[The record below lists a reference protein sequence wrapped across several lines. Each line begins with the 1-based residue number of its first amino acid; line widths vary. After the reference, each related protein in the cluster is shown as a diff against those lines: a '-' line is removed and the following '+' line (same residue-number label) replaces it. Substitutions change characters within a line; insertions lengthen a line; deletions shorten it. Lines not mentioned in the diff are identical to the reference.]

1 MNFTWGAL
9 GGKGRISIEGEK
21 AIIQLYRGL
30 KDYFLEDFYPL
41 SGYGDI
47 TRDDQW
53 MAYQLDRPSDGTG
66 IVVAFR
72 RKESPDSTYT
82 VQLRGLD
89 PDATYRLTF
98 DPDVAAPGRDLIRLG
113 HKPDLPADGIPSI
126 LSITGRQLAEGL
138 TLTLPD
144 KRSSLLLR
152 YSR

>member
-1 MNFTWGAL
+1 
-9 GGKGRISIEGEK
+9 
-21 AIIQLYRGL
+21 L

-47 TRDDQW
+47 TGADQW

-89 PDATYRLTF
+89 SDATYRLSF
-98 DPDVAAPGRDLIRLG
+98 DPDVAAPGRDSIRLG
-113 HKPDLPADGIPSI
+113 HKPDPALLWDEGRSWIMPAGSI
-126 LSITGRQLAEGL
+126 FEKTGRELAEGL
-138 TLTLPD
+138 TLTLD
-144 KRSSLLLR
+144 KPRSSLLLR
-152 YSR
+152 YSRKNN